1 MNSVKFKNINENFLQ
16 IADKLN
22 YEYDKSVDLIT
33 NIDKMVNQIN
43 KNIVEKKDT
52 ISTLELKFKLKK
64 EEYEKLL
71 IEKDNIKDE
80 KSEKLTTK
88 LNDVVEANQEKDK
101 LIILLKQEIEKINM
115 SIIKNKNIDEE
126 HNKAIL
132 KIMETQAKTK
142 DLKQEIIYLEEIRI
156 VLLEKCN
163 DMEKMDD
170 ELKKNLSGFT
180 KEIHNKNEMIKAL
193 ELELLDIKITKE
205 IAVEHEPNR
214 ELQYMIHKYKIKKSK
229 YIQIKKNFVKRGNKK
244 SSKAREIFWVY
255 SK

>member
-101 LIILLKQEIEKINM
+101 LIILLKQEIEK
-115 SIIKNKNIDEE
+115 NKYE
-126 HNKAIL
+126 
-132 KIMETQAKTK
+132 
-142 DLKQEIIYLEEIRI
+142 Y
-156 VLLEKCN
+156 
-163 DMEKMDD
+163 
-170 ELKKNLSGFT
+170 
-180 KEIHNKNEMIKAL
+180 
-193 ELELLDIKITKE
+193 
-205 IAVEHEPNR
+205 
-214 ELQYMIHKYKIKKSK
+214 
-229 YIQIKKNFVKRGNKK
+229 NKK
-244 SSKAREIFWVY
+244 QKYR
-255 SK
+255 